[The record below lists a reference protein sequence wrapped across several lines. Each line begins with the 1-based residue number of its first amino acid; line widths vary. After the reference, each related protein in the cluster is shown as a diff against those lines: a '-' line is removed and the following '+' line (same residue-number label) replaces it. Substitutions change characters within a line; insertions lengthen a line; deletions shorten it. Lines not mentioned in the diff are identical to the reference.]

1 MKKLSFTS
9 LGILA
14 LLINAPCFANGFGA
28 SGDTIPFFVNS
39 GSTYIGTWTA
49 SGLNVTGG
57 FTATGNAAIN
67 GSMRALYYDHASDI
81 RLKTDIHPVENA
93 LERLLA
99 IHGVEFRWRNSLRDD
114 MGVIAQDV
122 AQTFPNIV
130 HTDASGLKSVEYDSL
145 IAPVIEAIRE
155 LKSEN
160 DRLLGVVE
168 KIQADIAGLK
178 GGKQ

>member
-14 LLINAPCFANGFGA
+14 LLINAPCFADGFGA
-28 SGDTIPFFVNS
+28 ASDTIPFFVNG
-39 GSTYIGTWTA
+39 GSTYVGTWTA

-81 RLKTDIHPVENA
+81 RLKADIHPMENA

-99 IHGVEFRWRNSLRDD
+99 IHGVEFRWKSTQHED

-130 HTDASGLKSVEYDSL
+130 HIDASGLKSVEYDSL

-155 LKSEN
+155 LKAEN
-160 DRLLGVVE
+160 DHMLLE
-168 KIQADIAGLK
+168 IERIQTSMN
-178 GGKQ
+178 GGRR

>member
-1 MKKLSFTS
+1 MKNLSAAS
-9 LGILA
+9 MGLLV
-14 LLINAPCFANGFGA
+14 LLINTPCLANGFGA
-28 SGDTIPFFVNS
+28 TGDTIPFFVNG
-39 GSTYIGTWTA
+39 GSTYIGTWTT

-57 FTATGNAAIN
+57 FTATGNANIN

-81 RLKTDIHPVENA
+81 RLKANIRPVENA

-99 IHGVEFRWRNSLRDD
+99 IHGVEFRWNSSQNED

-130 HTDASGLKSVEYDSL
+130 HSDASGIKSVEYDSL

-155 LKSEN
+155 LKAQN
-160 DRLLGVVE
+160 DYLLGEVE
-168 KIQADIAGLK
+168 KLQLALK
-178 GGKQ
+178 GGRP